1 MRLTKRP
8 SWAVG
13 ALAAGASIA
22 ITIGLATPARAAL
35 SGSDWTAA
43 NLAPRYAKSLVEDA
57 GGHEPVSCVAG
68 TQFCV
73 AIVPDI
79 KNLVNGSSICQAALI
94 TRDAGRTWTGHAT
107 LPSTFL
113 VDALSCATKNVCWV
127 TGTTWATGG
136 LAVAET
142 TDGGKTWTDKT
153 PADWANAPWWAF
165 AIDCPTAT
173 TCWMVG
179 PTGFAQDPSV
189 ERTTD
194 GGATWTLYTNLPT
207 VPRTPI
213 GTYELEGISCVS
225 ADSCVAAGGLNG
237 GSGPARVI
245 STTDGGATWS
255 LSASAGLSSVEL
267 LFGVSCLPDAGG
279 NTTCY
284 AGGTVPA
291 QPGSDE
297 STSVV
302 LVSHDDGASWAQLEG
317 LTDNGWFN
325 SISCA
330 STQNCWAGGAGT
342 TDALAG
348 TSDGGSSW
356 SVVTSDTSN
365 EGGYVSCLSVS
376 TCVAVTD
383 NGVWVTS
390 DDGGLTPAS

>member
-1 MRLTKRP
+1 MKLTKRP
-8 SWAVG
+8 SWALG
-13 ALAAGASIA
+13 ALAAGASIVTA
-22 ITIGLATPARAAL
+22 IGLATPAQAAL
-35 SGSDWTAA
+35 SGSDWTMAKV
-43 NLAPRYAKSLVEDA
+43 PPIIAKSLVQDA
-57 GGHEPVSCVAG
+57 GAIASVSCVPG
-68 TQFCV
+68 TKFCLS
-73 AIVPDI
+73 IVPDL
-79 KNLVNGSSICQAALI
+79 KVNNGVGMGQAALV
-94 TRDAGRTWTGHAT
+94 TRNAGRTWTRHAT

-113 VDALSCATKNVCWV
+113 VVALSCATKTVCWV

-136 LAVAET
+136 PAVAET

-225 ADSCVAAGGLNG
+225 ADSCVVGGGLNG
-237 GSGPARVI
+237 GFGPARVI

-255 LSASAGLSSVEL
+255 LSASAGLSGVEL
-267 LFGVSCLPDAGG
+267 LFGVSCLPDTGG

-284 AGGTVPA
+284 AGGTVQA
-291 QPGSDE
+291 QPDTNE

-302 LVSHDDGASWAQLEG
+302 LVSHDGGASWAQVEG
-317 LTDNGWFN
+317 L
-325 SISCA
+325 
-330 STQNCWAGGAGT
+330 
-342 TDALAG
+342 
-348 TSDGGSSW
+348 
-356 SVVTSDTSN
+356 
-365 EGGYVSCLSVS
+365 
-376 TCVAVTD
+376 TD

>member
-1 MRLTKRP
+1 MKLTKRP
-8 SWAVG
+8 GWALG
-13 ALAAGASIA
+13 ALAAGASIVTA
-22 ITIGLATPARAAL
+22 IGLATPAQAAL
-35 SGSDWTAA
+35 SGSDWTMATV
-43 NLAPRYAKSLVEDA
+43 PPIIAKSLVQDA
-57 GGHEPVSCVAG
+57 GVIEPVSCVPG
-68 TQFCV
+68 TKFCLS
-73 AIVPDI
+73 IVPDL
-79 KNLVNGSSICQAALI
+79 KVNNGVGMGQAALV
-94 TRDAGRTWTGHAT
+94 TRDAGRTWTRHAT

-113 VDALSCATKNVCWV
+113 VDALSCATKQVCWV

-136 LAVAET
+136 PAVAET

-153 PADWANAPWWAF
+153 PADWANAPWWAL

-383 NGVWVTS
+383 NGIWFTS
-390 DDGGLTPAS
+390 DDGGLTTGG

>member
-1 MRLTKRP
+1 
-8 SWAVG
+8 
-13 ALAAGASIA
+13 
-22 ITIGLATPARAAL
+22 
-35 SGSDWTAA
+35 
-43 NLAPRYAKSLVEDA
+43 
-57 GGHEPVSCVAG
+57 VSCVPG
-68 TQFCV
+68 T
-73 AIVPDI
+73 
-79 KNLVNGSSICQAALI
+79 
-94 TRDAGRTWTGHAT
+94 RHAT

-113 VDALSCATKNVCWV
+113 IDALSCATKKVCWV

-136 LAVAET
+136 PAVAET
-142 TDGGKTWTDKT
+142 TDGGKTCTDKT

-225 ADSCVAAGGLNG
+225 ADSCVVAGSLNG
-237 GSGPARVI
+237 AFGPARVI

-255 LSASAGLSSVEL
+255 LSADAGLSGVEL

-284 AGGTVPA
+284 AGGTVQA
-291 QPGSDE
+291 QPGTDE
-297 STSVV
+297 R
-302 LVSHDDGASWAQLEG
+302 
-317 LTDNGWFN
+317 
-325 SISCA
+325 
-330 STQNCWAGGAGT
+330 
-342 TDALAG
+342 

-356 SVVTSDTSN
+356 SVMTSDTSN

>member
-1 MRLTKRP
+1 VGVGHRL
-8 SWAVG
+8 
-13 ALAAGASIA
+13 
-22 ITIGLATPARAAL
+22 
-35 SGSDWTAA
+35 
-43 NLAPRYAKSLVEDA
+43 
-57 GGHEPVSCVAG
+57 
-68 TQFCV
+68 
-73 AIVPDI
+73 PD
-79 KNLVNGSSICQAALI
+79 
-94 TRDAGRTWTGHAT
+94 RDD
-107 LPSTFL
+107 LL
-113 VDALSCATKNVCWV
+113 
-127 TGTTWATGG
+127 
-136 LAVAET
+136 
-142 TDGGKTWTDKT
+142 DG
-153 PADWANAPWWAF
+153 
-165 AIDCPTAT
+165 
-173 TCWMVG
+173 G

-189 ERTTD
+189 ER
-194 GGATWTLYTNLPT
+194 
-207 VPRTPI
+207 
-213 GTYELEGISCVS
+213 
-225 ADSCVAAGGLNG
+225 
-237 GSGPARVI
+237 
-245 STTDGGATWS
+245 TTDGGATWS

-284 AGGTVPA
+284 AGGTVQA
-291 QPGSDE
+291 QPDNNE

-302 LVSHDDGASWAQLEG
+302 LVSHDDGASWAQVEG

-348 TSDGGSSW
+348 TSDAGSSW